1 MFSREKVG
9 TTEVTVAVTPNGHA
23 DAVNG
28 NKFVMPEERMMTF
41 GDFLDI
47 ISTSD
52 ISSKPPGVFYVQKQN
67 SNMTDEFKELLED
80 VEEEI
85 SWASQALSMIN
96 FCVICF
102 SLVEKKR
109 KIIPGICIRKKYN

>member
-9 TTEVTVAVTPNGHA
+9 TIEVTVAITPNGYA

-28 NKFVMPEERMMTF
+28 NRFVMPEERMTTF

-47 ISTSD
+47 ISTAD

-85 SWASQALSMIN
+85 LWASQALSTIHI
-96 FCVICF
+96 CVITYLF
-102 SLVEKKR
+102 SFD
-109 KIIPGICIRKKYN
+109 